1 MIETDYLVI
10 GTKEEINRFK
20 REIDFNYNKKPIRKN
35 NIDDDNDDNINILF
49 HDLSPHYKSL
59 VSRAI
64 YTLIEEK
71 EYFGYNFRE
80 VKKWFYHSDV
90 PMLKVL
96 NVIDNNNNNDEND
109 NKITSPS
116 ELSSK
121 LKKIDKTINL
131 TSDDNKELIKEICNN
146 FMISFELLT
155 QGEGK
160 IYSINLN
167 ENEKVDLEEFSKLMN
182 SDINLKREC
191 SNTFKF
197 FECFQS
203 FLKNKYPNH
212 DDIIKFQYAKI
223 KKNGAYFILR
233 EKKKYSNALKCVDDL
248 IRELYAIDK
257 VIEPKL

>member
-10 GTKEEINRFK
+10 GTKEEIDRFK
-20 REIDFNYNKKPIRKN
+20 REIDFNYSKKPIRKN
-35 NIDDDNDDNINILF
+35 NNDNDIDNNINILF
-49 HDLSPHYKSL
+49 HHLSPHYKSL

-80 VKKWFYHSDV
+80 VRKWFFHSGV

-96 NVIDNNNNNDEND
+96 NVIDNNSENAD
-109 NKITSPS
+109 KITTLS

-121 LKKIDKTINL
+121 LKKLDRTINL

-160 IYSINLN
+160 VYNIHLN
-167 ENEKVDLEEFSKLMN
+167 ENGKADLEEFSKLMN

-197 FECFQS
+197 FECFES

-223 KKNGAYFILR
+223 KKNGAYFILK
-233 EKKKYSNALKCVDDL
+233 EKVKYSNSLKCIDNL

-257 VIEPKL
+257 VITPRL